1 MVVFRALSSNC
12 HEAGGR
18 EVALAG
24 PNCYCG
30 TPVLQLMSFTLVTP
44 REQTLTRFE
53 IISAENHLQ
62 IMADTR
68 SKKEEIFM
76 DVVYVVTTFNSEFLL
91 HIHGLLQSKHTQT
104 QIHPLLHELKLEKG
118 YCSCSGH
125 GWSLSLAVAVA
136 A

>member
-1 MVVFRALSSNC
+1 MLVFRALSSNC

-44 REQTLTRFE
+44 REQTLTQFE
-53 IISAENHLQ
+53 IISAANHLQ

-76 DVVYVVTTFNSEFLL
+76 DVVYVVTTFNSKFY
-91 HIHGLLQSKHTQT
+91 HIFMVYFNQN
-104 QIHPLLHELKLEKG
+104 ILKLKFIR
-118 YCSCSGH
+118 YCTS
-125 GWSLSLAVAVA
+125 
-136 A
+136 

>member
-1 MVVFRALSSNC
+1 MLVFRALSSNC

-62 IMADTR
+62 IMADIR

-76 DVVYVVTTFNSEFLL
+76 DVVYVVLDGML
-91 HIHGLLQSKHTQT
+91 
-104 QIHPLLHELKLEKG
+104 
-118 YCSCSGH
+118 SCSNFVLICS
-125 GWSLSLAVAVA
+125 WPSTSPSDRVTTLKT
-136 A
+136 